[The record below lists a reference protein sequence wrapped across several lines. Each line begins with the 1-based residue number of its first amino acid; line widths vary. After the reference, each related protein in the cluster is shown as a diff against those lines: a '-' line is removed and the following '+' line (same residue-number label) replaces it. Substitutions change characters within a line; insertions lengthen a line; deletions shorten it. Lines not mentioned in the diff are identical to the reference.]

1 MAQFYIGVGRKARRC
16 YGFDEIALVPGKK
29 NINPA
34 EVDTSFRI
42 DEYVTK
48 KGGLTKRVMLGN
60 LHEGILQYNAVFAG
74 EPWKHIHVKFGTWI
88 DGIVSTAFL
97 AKFIV
102 HKKASQLCSE
112 IHEYPLQKI
121 NIKIEDR
128 TSMVDL
134 FRTKMNDL
142 PDIKDV
148 TTISG
153 IRINFCDGS
162 WILVRPSGTEP
173 RIRIIIEGVTPQKFE
188 ILRKFIHE
196 TLDESKSL
204 YSIVN

>member
-1 MAQFYIGVGRKARRC
+1 VN
-16 YGFDEIALVPGKK
+16 PGDCVVTS
-29 NINPA
+29 I
-34 EVDTSFRI
+34 DTSFRI
-42 DEYVTK
+42 DEYVSK
-48 KGGLTKRVMLGN
+48 KGGHTRRVMLGN
-60 LHEGILQYNAVFAG
+60 LHEGITQYSAVFAG
-74 EPWKHIHVKFGTWI
+74 EPWKHIHVKFGMWI

-102 HKKASQLCSE
+102 HTEASQVCSD

-121 NIKIEDR
+121 NIKTDDR
-128 TSMVDL
+128 ASMVNF
-134 FRTKMNDL
+134 FRNKVNNF

-148 TTISG
+148 TIISG

-173 RIRIIIEGVTPQKFE
+173 KIRIIIEGVTQQKFE
-188 ILRKFIHE
+188 LLSEFVHQ